1 MTSTKSAYK
10 SNFFAVVRKTFK
22 QQLVREILI
31 YALAILAP
39 LVGLAY
45 QMVTMLDFSYDY
57 YNDVT
62 MTVATFMAFMLVA
75 CGFFSLSIAPKM
87 FKEIYKK
94 QSCDLFFS
102 LPVKRSEYFFGKYIV
117 GLLTNAIAFGVS
129 STIYYFTIKSAY
141 NNANVTVNSKFL
153 LQLGISLLLSLTV
166 AYTLFVFCAVVSGK
180 RIHYI
185 LLSIICLL
193 LTGNAVSGFVSAL
206 NTVWGLNTGKNIP
219 SVLNPMTSSVT
230 AFSTQNNFPVLYA
243 VSIVE
248 IIVLLWA
255 GYAVFRKRKAEVA
268 EVALSGNVAPYVI
281 LAVFT
286 TSLFMSYGATY
297 NLLLSLIMGA
307 IVVAIAGLIYSAIFY
322 KKAYT
327 QQTATT
333 VISVCL
339 VCTIFMMSVYLPS
352 HSRYVNKIPEADQV
366 AGIEFVE
373 CGNDTVTTGL
383 LSAFT
388 NLAYGYYDYDDMS
401 DDYSSNQK
409 FTIESE
415 QGIKS
420 VLALHKKL
428 VDEKT
433 ISESKGANILS
444 FLDVFAS
451 DTDHY
456 SADMYTCQIKYN
468 LKNGR
473 SIVRYYD
480 VSAKCIIDEI
490 ADVFRNE
497 EVLDQTRPFNT
508 DKDRVLF
515 STVSI
520 DQTYTDLE
528 YDTESEENADAAN
541 YQRYINENN
550 NLPIDLTEFLSAYKQ
565 DLLEIESA
573 YGFIQAT
580 NSYYDISSMYSSS
593 NDTAMVAIYSLSDNC
608 DKKSEEKLRSMSKM
622 EIIDLATSY
631 NEEEPLFDCV
641 NVEYVYINGNYSHST
656 ELAKKAGINF
666 YYTPGTQTKKN

>member
-1 MTSTKSAYK
+1 
-10 SNFFAVVRKTFK
+10 
-22 QQLVREILI
+22 
-31 YALAILAP
+31 
-39 LVGLAY
+39 
-45 QMVTMLDFSYDY
+45 
-57 YNDVT
+57 
-62 MTVATFMAFMLVA
+62 
-75 CGFFSLSIAPKM
+75 
-87 FKEIYKK
+87 
-94 QSCDLFFS
+94 
-102 LPVKRSEYFFGKYIV
+102 
-117 GLLTNAIAFGVS
+117 
-129 STIYYFTIKSAY
+129 
-141 NNANVTVNSKFL
+141 
-153 LQLGISLLLSLTV
+153 
-166 AYTLFVFCAVVSGK
+166 
-180 RIHYI
+180 
-185 LLSIICLL
+185 
-193 LTGNAVSGFVSAL
+193 
-206 NTVWGLNTGKNIP
+206 
-219 SVLNPMTSSVT
+219 MTSSVT

-248 IIVLLWA
+248 IIVLLGA
-255 GYAVFRKRKAEVA
+255 GYAVFRKRKVEVA
-268 EVALSGNVAPYVI
+268 EAALSGNVAPYVI

-297 NLLLSLIMGA
+297 NLLLSLVMGA
-307 IVVAIAGLIYSAIFY
+307 IVVAVAGLIYSAIFY

-327 QQTATT
+327 KQTATT

-352 HSRYVNKIPEADQV
+352 HSGYVNKIPEADQV
-366 AGIEFVE
+366 DSIEFVE
-373 CGNDTVTTGL
+373 GGDDTVTTGL
-383 LSAFT
+383 LSAVT
-388 NLAYGYYDYDDMS
+388 NLAIGYYDYDDMS
-401 DDYSSNQK
+401 DYSSSQK

-451 DTDHY
+451 DTDY
-456 SADMYTCQIKYN
+456 YNADMYTCQIKYN

-497 EVLDQTRPFNT
+497 EVLDQTKPFNT

-520 DQTYTDLE
+520 DQTYSDLE

-550 NLPIDLTEFLSAYKQ
+550 NLPIDLTEFLNAYKQ

-573 YGFIQAT
+573 YRFIQAT
-580 NSYYDISSMYSSS
+580 DSYYDVSSVYSSS
-593 NDTAMVAIYSLSDNC
+593 NDIAVVAIYSLSDSC

-631 NEEEPLFDCV
+631 NVEEPLFDCV
-641 NVEYVYINGNYSHST
+641 NVEYVYMNSNYSHSM

-666 YYTPGTQTKKN
+666 YYTPSTQAKKN

>member
-10 SNFFAVVRKTFK
+10 SNFSAIVRKTFK

-45 QMVTMLDFSYDY
+45 HTVTMLDFSYDY
-57 YNDVT
+57 NTDVT

-117 GLLTNAIAFGVS
+117 GLLTNAISFGVS
-129 STIYYFTIKSAY
+129 STIYYFIIKSAY

-219 SVLNPMTSSVT
+219 SVLNPVTNSVT

-248 IIVLLWA
+248 IIVLLGA

-297 NLLLSLIMGA
+297 NLLLSLVMGA

-327 QQTATT
+327 KQTATT

-339 VCTIFMMSVYLPS
+339 VCTIFMISVYLPS

-366 AGIEFVE
+366 ASIEYIE
-373 CGNDTVTTGL
+373 GGDDTVTTGM
-383 LSAFT
+383 LST
-388 NLAYGYYDYDDMS
+388 VTSLVIGYYDYELS
-401 DDYSSNQK
+401 DDYDQK
-409 FTIESE
+409 FTIESR
-415 QGIKS
+415 QGIES

-433 ISESKGANILS
+433 INETKGGNILS
-444 FLDVFAS
+444 FVDMFTGDAGYYNS
-451 DTDHY
+451 NMY
-456 SADMYTCQIKYN
+456 SCQIKYN
-468 LKNGR
+468 LKNGKTV
-473 SIVRYYD
+473 VRYYD
-480 VSAKCIIDEI
+480 ASAKCIVDEI
-490 ADVFRNE
+490 AEVFRNE
-497 EVLDQTRPFNT
+497 EVLNQTKPFNI

-520 DQTYTDLE
+520 DQTYSDPE
-528 YDTESEENADAAN
+528 YDTESEEYSDAAN

-550 NLPIDLTEFLSAYKQ
+550 NLPIDLTEFLNAYKQ

-631 NEEEPLFDCV
+631 NEEQPLFDCV
-641 NVEYVYINGNYSHST
+641 NVEYVYMNGNYSHST

-666 YYTPGTQTKKN
+666 YYTPGTQAKKN

>member
-57 YNDVT
+57 YDDVT
-62 MTVATFMAFMLVA
+62 MIISTFMAFMLVA

-117 GLLTNAIAFGVS
+117 GLLTNAVSFGVS
-129 STIYYFTIKSAY
+129 STIYYFIIKSAY
-141 NNANVTVNSKFL
+141 NNANVTVNSKYL

-166 AYTLFVFCAVVSGK
+166 AYTLFVFCAVISGK

-206 NTVWGLNTGKNIP
+206 NTVWGLNTGKNI
-219 SVLNPMTSSVT
+219 SSLLNPMTSSVS

-243 VSIVE
+243 ISIVE
-248 IIVLLWA
+248 IIVLLGA

-327 QQTATT
+327 KQTATT

-352 HSRYVNKIPEADQV
+352 HSGYVNKIPEADQV
-366 AGIEFVE
+366 ASVEFVE
-373 CGNDTVTTGL
+373 GGDDTVTTGL
-383 LSAFT
+383 LSAVT
-388 NLAYGYYDYDDMS
+388 NLTVGYYNYDDMS
-401 DDYSSNQK
+401 DYYDSTQK

-444 FLDVFAS
+444 FLDVFPI
-451 DTDHY
+451 DTDY
-456 SADMYTCQIKYN
+456 YNADMYTCQIKYN

-497 EVLDQTRPFNT
+497 EVLDQTKPFNT

-520 DQTYTDLE
+520 DQTYSDIE

-550 NLPIDLTEFLSAYKQ
+550 NLPIDLTEFLNAYKQ

-573 YGFIQAT
+573 YRFIQAT
-580 NSYYDISSMYSSS
+580 DSYYNVSSMYSSS
-593 NDTAMVAIYSLSDNC
+593 NDTAVVAIYSLSDSC

-631 NEEEPLFDCV
+631 DAEEPLFDCV
-641 NVEYVYINGNYSHST
+641 NVEYVYMNGNYSHST

-666 YYTPGTQTKKN
+666 YYTPGTQAKKN

>member
-10 SNFFAVVRKTFK
+10 SNFFAVVQKTFK

-45 QMVTMLDFSYDY
+45 QMINMIDFSYDY
-57 YNDVT
+57 YTDIT
-62 MTVATFMAFMLVA
+62 MTVASFIAFMLVA
-75 CGFFSLSIAPKM
+75 CGFFSLSIVPKM

-102 LPVKRSEYFFGKYIV
+102 LPVKRSEYFFGKYVV
-117 GLLTNAIAFGVS
+117 GLLTNAVAFGVS
-129 STIYYFTIKSAY
+129 STIYYFIIKSAY
-141 NNANVTVNSKFL
+141 NNPTVTVNSKYLF
-153 LQLGISLLLSLTV
+153 QLGISLLLSLIV

-185 LLSIICLL
+185 LLSIICLM
-193 LTGNAVSGFVSAL
+193 LTGNTVSGFVNAL
-206 NTVWGLNTGKNIP
+206 NTIWGFNTNKNIS
-219 SVLNPMTSSVT
+219 SVLNPVTNSVT

-248 IIVLLWA
+248 IIVLLGA

-297 NLLLSLIMGA
+297 NLLLSLVMGA

-327 QQTATT
+327 KQTATT

-366 AGIEFVE
+366 ASIEYIE
-373 CGNDTVTTGL
+373 GGDDTVTTGM
-383 LSAFT
+383 LSTIT
-388 NLAYGYYDYDDMS
+388 NLFIGYYDYELS
-401 DDYSSNQK
+401 DDYDQK
-409 FTIESE
+409 FTIESR
-415 QGIKS
+415 QGIES

-433 ISESKGANILS
+433 INETKGGNILS
-444 FLDVFAS
+444 FIDMFTGDAGYYNS
-451 DTDHY
+451 NMY
-456 SADMYTCQIKYN
+456 SCQIKYN

-473 SIVRYYD
+473 TFVRYYD
-480 VSAKCIIDEI
+480 VSAKCIVDEI
-490 ADVFRNE
+490 AEVFRNE
-497 EVLDQTRPFNT
+497 EVLNQTKPFNI

-520 DQTYTDLE
+520 DQTYSDPE
-528 YDTESEENADAAN
+528 YDTESEEYSDAAN
-541 YQRYINENN
+541 YQQYINQNSE
-550 NLPIDLTEFLSAYKQ
+550 LPIDLTEFLSAYKQ

-573 YGFIQAT
+573 YRFIQAT
-580 NSYYDISSMYSSS
+580 DSYYDAGGMYSSAG
-593 NDTAMVAIYSLSDNC
+593 DIAVVAIYSLSDDC
-608 DKKSEEKLRSMSKM
+608 DKKSEEKLRSMSKA
-622 EIIDLATSY
+622 EILDLNASY
-631 NEEEPLFDCV
+631 DENNPLFNCL
-641 NVEYVYINGNYSHST
+641 NVEYVYMNGNYSHST

-666 YYTPGTQTKKN
+666 DYSPSTQAKKD